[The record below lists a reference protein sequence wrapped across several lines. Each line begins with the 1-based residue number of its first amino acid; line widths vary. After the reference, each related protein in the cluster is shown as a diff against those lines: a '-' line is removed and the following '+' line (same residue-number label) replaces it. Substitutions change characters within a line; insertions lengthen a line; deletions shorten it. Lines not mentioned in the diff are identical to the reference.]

1 MGDETPHDGWPC
13 LRCWTGY
20 IGVPESSNCVRL
32 LAGRTCWDAALR
44 AAAHGGAFF
53 SDRVSQARMRL
64 VGQLYSVL
72 FRRVYVCVASLA
84 NGAGERLDTRLP
96 FVLGDIDELNRQL
109 DWCVVFVCLCVL
121 CLCSLASC
129 VAHGIGTTPRH
140 SHIPRL
146 QKSIQEAAWE
156 PCHWF
161 GRHRFELGQ
170 RRKLVEML
178 PILQIML
185 AVRWL
190 QADFSRL

>member
-44 AAAHGGAFF
+44 AAAHGVAFF

-109 DWCVVFVCLCVL
+109 DWCVVCVCVCVSVSVFIGILCR
-121 CLCSLASC
+121 S
-129 VAHGIGTTPRH
+129 
-140 SHIPRL
+140 
-146 QKSIQEAAWE
+146 
-156 PCHWF
+156 
-161 GRHRFELGQ
+161 RHRNYASSQPHPTTAEVDPGGGMGAVP
-170 RRKLVEML
+170 LVRS
-178 PILQIML
+178 P
-185 AVRWL
+185 
-190 QADFSRL
+190 